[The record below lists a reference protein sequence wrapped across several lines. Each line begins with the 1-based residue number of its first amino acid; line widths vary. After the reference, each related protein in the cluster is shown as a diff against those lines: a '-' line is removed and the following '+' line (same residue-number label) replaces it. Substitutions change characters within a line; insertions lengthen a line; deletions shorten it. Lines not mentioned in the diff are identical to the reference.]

1 MSDYTMLIPIIT
13 GAQFTPAAVYAGAKV
28 KISVSIT
35 EKTIILYPEDR
46 YAGEIYAGEV

>member
-1 MSDYTMLIPIIT
+1 MSDYTMLMPVIT
-13 GAQFTPAAVYAGAKV
+13 GAQLTPGAVYTGAKV

-46 YAGEIYAGEV
+46 YANK